1 MSLWYGGSSV
11 MGGAWNP
18 RSVGDSARSVI
29 RIVRDE
35 KCWWSCAIA
44 ARSS

>member
-1 MSLWYGGSSV
+1 MSVWYGGSSV

-18 RSVGDSARSVI
+18 RSVGDSARSVT

-35 KCWWSCAIA
+35 NRWWSWAMA